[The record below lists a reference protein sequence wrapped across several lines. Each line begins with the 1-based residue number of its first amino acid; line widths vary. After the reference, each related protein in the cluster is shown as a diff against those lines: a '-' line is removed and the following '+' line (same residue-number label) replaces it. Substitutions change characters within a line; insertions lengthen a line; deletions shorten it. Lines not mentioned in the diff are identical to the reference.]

1 MNSSFIKK
9 LDVDF
14 EIELEDEKKSTLL
27 YNALKLE
34 SKQNPNER
42 AKTSL
47 EVFGNILKLRII
59 AQDSIS
65 ARAAINSFLKWI
77 NLSTQLINQME
88 ED

>member
-1 MNSSFIKK
+1 MNSSDIKK

-14 EIELEDEKKSTLL
+14 EIELEDEKTSTLL

-47 EVFGNILKLRII
+47 EVCGNILKLKIL

-77 NLSTQLINQME
+77 NLSTQLINQIE